1 MDSRLTI
8 LESTGADVENLRN
21 TGVDRRDSI
30 QSIATELEDEAEICR
45 GKKNS
50 QDAKVGD
57 RGSATADLSQFR
69 SAIETEHPGYGQTGS
84 SNTILTQM
92 PLSQDARTLNSRGS
106 ADSVTRRSRDIDRDT
121 GDHLEGLL
129 DQEPNMSQPRE
140 GLHPNSRISLARR
153 QSNMGLADFGSR
165 GSRATAADTKEQA
178 GLASA
183 DIDLKATQ
191 RRSTGAGGD
200 DPGDDDSDDDSGAG
214 GNPFN
219 HVGGQLPRPKSAKTP
234 KLFADM
240 NKLWNRLCLVPT
252 NIHRPYQECKDVIR
266 HGGLYHV
273 ATKVKRI
280 NEFMEREQ
288 QRVSITKI
296 LGDDFKSHLKLKYG
310 LTSDDFVGMTM
321 EELFPFLSAET
332 VVADAARFYEEMEN
346 ALKGTTVKTFTG
358 VNPLNHMEFYYSQ
371 LRYIDDFRMLLSI
384 MLTTNSQH
392 VPSADSKEGGLVRL
406 FCDYTDPVYARKVIA
421 SMNVRRWPNMGA
433 FLGSYQASC
442 LEHYDLSQTARQL
455 PYDSYK
461 TGTSKSDYRDRKRHE
476 DEGAAVRDVRD
487 DSRNSRRNPNFSPR
501 SDPSSAP
508 WDRARQVQFE
518 KSKSK
523 DRPWSKPQNRELSN
537 TSAKVHDDDSHDPA
551 TGDESYFTRDSDY
564 ERDSEEEDR
573 A

>member
-1 MDSRLTI
+1 
-8 LESTGADVENLRN
+8 
-21 TGVDRRDSI
+21 
-30 QSIATELEDEAEICR
+30 
-45 GKKNS
+45 
-50 QDAKVGD
+50 
-57 RGSATADLSQFR
+57 
-69 SAIETEHPGYGQTGS
+69 
-84 SNTILTQM
+84 
-92 PLSQDARTLNSRGS
+92 
-106 ADSVTRRSRDIDRDT
+106 
-121 GDHLEGLL
+121 
-129 DQEPNMSQPRE
+129 
-140 GLHPNSRISLARR
+140 
-153 QSNMGLADFGSR
+153 MGLADFGSR

-178 GLASA
+178 GGASA

-573 A
+573 AWRRDTSERRQNLSQYGYPREDVDTEGSFETELSAMLGADRAAADDLGCLKKIMHGTCTNKNCTFSHTDAACAKTAKEIGGKCSSYLSPNSQPTNRPSISNVSQPTAILSRTQQGSRS